1 MFYIYNSITKQVEK
15 VSKIDPS
22 IHFHRS
28 TKLPFEWMEVK
39 EEVKVVKKST
49 KTK

>member
-1 MFYIYNSITKQVEK
+1 MFYVYNSISQKVEK

-28 TKLPFEWMEVK
+28 TKLPFEGIEEVK
-39 EEVKVVKKST
+39 EVKAKWQT

>member
-1 MFYIYNSITKQVEK
+1 MFYVYNSISQKVEK

-28 TKLPFEWMEVK
+28 TKLPFEGIEV
-39 EEVKVVKKST
+39 EVPKVVAKWSPKS
-49 KTK
+49 K

>member
-1 MFYIYNSITKQVEK
+1 MFYVYNSISQKVEK

-28 TKLPFEWMEVK
+28 TKLPFELIEEVK
-39 EEVKVVKKST
+39 EVKAKPQP

>member
-1 MFYIYNSITKQVEK
+1 MFYVYNSITQEVEK

-28 TKLPFEWMEVK
+28 TKIPFEWIEVEK
-39 EEVKVVKKST
+39 IVTKWRP